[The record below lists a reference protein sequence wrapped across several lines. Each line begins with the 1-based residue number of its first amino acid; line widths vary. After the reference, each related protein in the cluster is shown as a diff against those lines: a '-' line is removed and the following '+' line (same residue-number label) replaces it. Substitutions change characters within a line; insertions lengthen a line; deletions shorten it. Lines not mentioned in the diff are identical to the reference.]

1 MKQLLSRLKPYL
13 RWAILGGTLFFLAAT
28 LKKHWQEV
36 GAIRLSGQG
45 WGYLA
50 IALGITLLAHLWSGW
65 VWGWILQLFNQS
77 VSGGWSLRV
86 YLKTNLAKYLPG
98 NIWHFYGRVMA
109 AKSIG
114 IPLGAATLSVVLE
127 PLLMAAAALMITLVG
142 NQLDNWIVKVVS
154 LAVVLM
160 GVHPRVLNPIIH
172 KLSRAKQ
179 KGNNASRN
187 DASRDDGS
195 KNDTSEIDAVQLTH
209 YPLVP
214 LLGELG
220 FVGLRGAGFLC
231 AMLALTTFDWQQ
243 IPLLIGAFSFS
254 WLLGLVVPGAPGGVG
269 VFEVTAIALLDN
281 HFATALLLS
290 VVALYRLIS
299 VLAETIG
306 AGMVWLYE
314 RR

>member
-1 MKQLLSRLKPYL
+1 VKQLLSRLKPYL
-13 RWAILGGTLFFLAAT
+13 RWVILGGTLFFLAAT

-50 IALGITLLAHLWSGW
+50 IALVITLLAHLWSGW

-98 NIWHFYGRVMA
+98 NVWHFYGRIMA
-109 AKSIG
+109 AKAIG

-142 NQLDNWIVKVVS
+142 NQLDNWLLKLVS
-154 LAVVLM
+154 LAVVLL

-172 KLSRAKQ
+172 KLSRTKQ
-179 KGNNASRN
+179 KGN
-187 DASRDDGS
+187 
-195 KNDTSEIDAVQLTH
+195 DTAEIDTVQLSR
-209 YPLVP
+209 YPLIP

-220 FVGLRGAGFLC
+220 FVGLRGAGFLF
-231 AMLALTTFDWQQ
+231 A
-243 IPLLIGAFSFS
+243 
-254 WLLGLVVPGAPGGVG
+254 GVD
-269 VFEVTAIALLDN
+269 A
-281 HFATALLLS
+281 H
-290 VVALYRLIS
+290 
-299 VLAETIG
+299 
-306 AGMVWLYE
+306 
-314 RR
+314 

>member
-1 MKQLLSRLKPYL
+1 VKQLLARLKPYL

-36 GAIRLSGQG
+36 GAIRLTAQG

-50 IALGITLLAHLWSGW
+50 IALAITLLAHTWSGW
-65 VWGWILQLFNQS
+65 VWGWILKLFNQS

-98 NIWHFYGRVMA
+98 NVWHFYGRVMA

-127 PLLMAAAALMITLVG
+127 PLLMAASALMITLVG
-142 NQLDNWIVKVVS
+142 NQLDNWLLKLGS
-154 LAVVLM
+154 LAIVLLA
-160 GVHPRVLNPIIH
+160 VHPRVLNPIIH

-179 KGNNASRN
+179 KNQ
-187 DASRDDGS
+187 
-195 KNDTSEIDAVQLTH
+195 DTAEIDAVQLQR
-209 YPLVP
+209 YPIVP

-220 FVGLRGAGFLC
+220 FVALRGIGFLFTL
-231 AMLALTTFDWQQ
+231 LALSTFDWQQ
-243 IPLLIGAFSFS
+243 IPLLIGAFSFA

-269 VFEVTAIALLDN
+269 VFEVTALALLDD

-306 AGMVWLYE
+306 AGIVWMYE
-314 RR
+314 HRV